1 MRLFFRTKAIL
12 AIFHKDK
19 YLILGHKFDP
29 PGLWLKF
36 AKPGASHQA
45 DCECEEADV
54 KLDGTACLCS
64 IYRGRG
70 PQLAAV
76 QYFNW
81 WFLLVAVASLPNVCL
96 VLSREWGNGLLGLL
110 LGIT

>member
-54 KLDGTACLCS
+54 KLDGTAFSVLHISRSWSTARSCAVL
-64 IYRGRG
+64 
-70 PQLAAV
+70 QLAV
-76 QYFNW
+76 PSSGRRF
-81 WFLLVAVASLPNVCL
+81 VAER
-96 VLSREWGNGLLGLL
+96 LSGS
-110 LGIT
+110 